1 MTEKEK
7 AALGMLYDANYDEDL
22 KAERLECQTL
32 CAEYNRLMP
41 NEMEK
46 RTKLMKKILG
56 KTEGEF
62 VIEQPFMC
70 DYGSNIEIG
79 ERCYLNYNCII
90 LDGAEVTFG
99 HDVFVAPN
107 CAFYTAGHPFNIEQR
122 NAGLEYAYPIHVGN
136 NVWIG
141 GNVTVLPGVSI
152 GDGTVVAAGSVVTK
166 DLPEGVLAA
175 GNPCRVIRKI
185 GQE

>member
-7 AALGMLYDANYDEDL
+7 AALGMLYNANYDTDL
-22 KAERLECQTL
+22 KEERLDFQEL

-41 NEMEK
+41 KELEK
-46 RTKLMKKILG
+46 RTELMKRILG

-62 VIEQPFMC
+62 MVEQPFFC
-70 DYGSNIEIG
+70 DYGYNIEVG
-79 ERCYLNYNCII
+79 ERCFLNYHCTI
-90 LDGAEVTFG
+90 LDGAKVTFG

-107 CAFYTAGHPFNIEQR
+107 CSFYTAGHPFDIEQR
-122 NAGLEYAYPIHVGN
+122 NEGLEYAYPIHIGN

-141 GNVTVLPGVSI
+141 GNVTVLPGVTI

-166 DLPEGVLAA
+166 DLPAGVLAA
-175 GNPCRVIRKI
+175 GNPCRIIRNLS
-185 GQE
+185 E